1 MDLLVHLD
9 WSVRKSTPR
18 MWACHVANQ
27 SVECRLSTGLGHRHG
42 IPSPG
47 EAPCIPDGRVGV
59 IGRVHAPT
67 GWGEILGLAPA
78 QVPVR
83 SGRVLLDPRLSE
95 DGNRRDLAAPARSR
109 CLSESAEPL
118 DAIGADL
125 FGIGIALG
133 CALGSAGCL
142 ETCAIARQPVGGPL
156 VAEPIRGHERQIIA
170 RRTERFPP
178 TCQAIE
184 RPDSGHDR
192 GGVGARPS
200 PSFPPATGVKPGQQD
215 SEAHLFRSPWHQTC
229 PKRGEDRVVNAR
241 IGELQPHGILP
252 VETTAHRIRRLP
264 SGQGVR
270 TRPNGDSREAPR
282 RFCRWPT
289 RRIER
294 AKGRLIIDRPQPSPP
309 LHAPGG
315 TWKSGLG
322 HTPSFLGNRMDSMGS
337 KGHDVSPS
345 SREDVDGIV
354 VTRNGP

>member
-252 VETTAHRIRRLP
+252 VETTATASAACRAVKASAHGLMVTHARRHGASAGGPRGGSSVPKAASSSIVPNRVRLCMHREGR
-264 SGQGVR
+264 GK
-270 TRPNGDSREAPR
+270 AA
-282 RFCRWPT
+282 WAT
-289 RRIER
+289 RR
-294 AKGRLIIDRPQPSPP
+294 
-309 LHAPGG
+309 
-315 TWKSGLG
+315 
-322 HTPSFLGNRMDSMGS
+322 
-337 KGHDVSPS
+337 VSS
-345 SREDVDGIV
+345 GIV
-354 VTRNGP
+354 WTAWEARDMT